1 MRSNTRAIG
10 AALACIA
17 LLACGETARHADFEV
32 PGRSPA
38 ALITPRG
45 EAHLVYVDAD
55 TRALVHRRLGDTRST
70 RITPPADKVELGG
83 ETAPL
88 FVSRPDGALLVI
100 YPAFVP
106 GGKPYPFTELRAQW
120 TRDGGRTWSAPI
132 RVDGDTA
139 PRGRNFAD
147 FALAPG
153 GDVVFSWLDSRG
165 GRQGVQTAVLGPDM
179 RMSPARTADPK
190 TCECCRTA
198 LHASSGGEIWLAYR
212 DLAEGNIRNMA
223 YAVAGGAGQPF
234 VPRGDVA
241 DDRWSVN
248 GCPESGP
255 RFAETADG
263 TIWLAWFNGAANAI
277 ELAAAPRGS
286 RFARRGTVVQ
296 NGNHPDLGVLPD
308 GRLLVVYETFRGGK
322 RAIEARVS
330 DRRHAKWSAAVA
342 IASDGSSPRYVR
354 NGDRALLSFVTDVGG
369 KPHVRVMDPL
379 PGLASIPARG

>member
-1 MRSNTRAIG
+1 MRSRTRAIG
-10 AALACIA
+10 AALACFA
-17 LLACGETARHADFEV
+17 FLACSETAQRTDFEV

-38 ALITPRG
+38 TLITPQG
-45 EAHLVYVDAD
+45 EAHVVYVDAG
-55 TRALVHRRLGDTRST
+55 TRALMHRRLDGTQST
-70 RITPPADKVELGG
+70 RITPPSDQVELGG
-83 ETAPL
+83 ETSPL
-88 FVSRPDGALLVI
+88 FVSRTDGALLVI
-100 YPAFVP
+100 YPALVP
-106 GGKPYPFTELRAQW
+106 GGTPYPWSELRAQLS
-120 TRDGGRTWSAPI
+120 RDAGRTWSAPV

-147 FALAPG
+147 FAMAPG
-153 GDVVFSWLDSRG
+153 GDVVFSWLDSREG
-165 GRQGVQTAVLGPDM
+165 QQGVQTAVLRQDM
-179 RMSPARTADPK
+179 QVSPAQTADPK

-198 LHASSGGEIWLAYR
+198 LHASSSGEIWLAYR

-223 YAVAGGAGQPF
+223 YAVASGAGQPF
-234 VPRGDVA
+234 VARGDVA

-286 RFARRGTVVQ
+286 RFARQGAIVQ

-308 GRLLVVYETFRGGK
+308 GRLLVVYEAFRGGK

-330 DRRHAKWSAAVA
+330 DQQRANWSAAVT
-342 IASDGSSPRYVR
+342 IAPEGSSPRYVR
-354 NGDRALLSFVTDVGG
+354 NGDRALLTFTTDAGG
-369 KPHVRVMDPL
+369 KPHVRVVDPL
-379 PGLASIPARG
+379 PRLAPMPEKG